1 MSGTLNPHV
10 VTEDAKTITIGWSP
24 VSNCGYRFSLDRK
37 ILSHTWDETRS
48 EARFSKPQDG
58 LHHEYGVEPITIGE
72 REFVTA
78 S

>member
-1 MSGTLNPHV
+1 MSLLNPKV
-10 VTEDAKTITIGWSP
+10 VSQTATTVTIGWTP
-24 VSNCGYRFSLDRK
+24 AAECGYRFSVDRK

-48 EARFSKPQDG
+48 EARFSKPKDG
-58 LHHEYGVEPITIGE
+58 LPHEYGVEPITIGD